1 MTARPLAT
9 ALVALVGIARAAGA
23 APPSEATV
31 FIRVFGAVRAEL
43 PGAWKEVVERDDV
56 ELATGSG
63 FVVSPSGYILTN
75 HHVVSG
81 EDVTMQRGG
90 RPVRLNLEVK
100 RIDVVFPST
109 GARLEA
115 RVDASDADLDLA
127 VLSVP
132 ASDLPFVAMGDSDAL
147 EPGQPIQVLGF
158 PFGRAVEVGRPAGG
172 DVAPQPTLT
181 RGSVA
186 ALRASDGGEAR
197 YVQTDASVHPGS
209 SGGPMVD
216 EDGRAVAVIRMM
228 LGREAGPAF
237 GIPINRAKDFLDRS
251 GLERIFPARRLGLG
265 PMQAFDWKGLRL
277 RLPDGFDDVSR
288 ARLRVEGGEPEGV
301 MLRVDRVASPL
312 ALAEVEAAL
321 TEGKTFGGFAPAERS
336 RSRPVTL
343 SGHPALL
350 GSARGRAPSAPE
362 KGEVDMEYALV
373 DLGKE
378 KIAARY
384 VGPADQVAFNRAVLR
399 GSVETLEAD
408 ALLSA
413 EIAVAPAESFEP
425 VALPEPE
432 APTIVMPRKWSH
444 EPTAPVACRAL
455 PPPDAA
461 LSASPEGDFTVALR
475 AAWWRAAGLA
485 PEAAATACGWTR
497 RSAEPAAYSR
507 RRVVLGVTVGAEG
520 EWIARGDGLLRL
532 EVEAPEAKL
541 PLLRGLF
548 TAWVKA
554 AAAPHSR
561 WGPSEPGR

>member
-1 MTARPLAT
+1 M
-9 ALVALVGIARAAGA
+9 
-23 APPSEATV
+23 
-31 FIRVFGAVRAEL
+31 RAERQ
-43 PGAWKEVVERDDV
+43 GAWKEVVERDDV

-81 EDVTMQRGG
+81 EDVTLERGG
-90 RPVRLNLEVK
+90 RPVHLNLEVK
-100 RIDVVFPST
+100 RVDVVFPST

-115 RVDASDADLDLA
+115 RVESSDPDLDLA

-132 ASDLPFVAMGDSDAL
+132 ASDLPFVALGDSDAL

-158 PFGRAVEVGRPAGG
+158 PFGRAADVGRPAGG
-172 DVAPQPTLT
+172 DMAPQPTLT

-186 ALRASDGGEAR
+186 ALRAGDGGDAR
-197 YVQTDASVHPGS
+197 YIQTDASVHPGS

-216 EDGRAVAVIRMM
+216 EDGRAVGVIRMM
-228 LGREAGPAF
+228 LGRESGPAF

-251 GLERIFPARRLGLG
+251 GLERIFPARRLALG
-265 PMQAFDWKGLRL
+265 PLQAFDWKGLRL

-288 ARLRVEGGEPEGV
+288 ARLRVEDGEPDGV
-301 MLRVDRVASPL
+301 MLMVDRVASPL
-312 ALAEVEAAL
+312 ALAAVEAAL
-321 TEGKTFGGFAPAERS
+321 TEGKTFGGFTGTERS

-343 SGHPALL
+343 AGHPALV
-350 GSARGRAPSAPE
+350 GWARGRSPSAPE
-362 KGEVDMEYALV
+362 GGAVDMEYAVV

-384 VGPADQVAFNRAVLR
+384 VGPADQVAFNRAVFR
-399 GSVETLEAD
+399 ASVETLEAD
-408 ALLSA
+408 PLLSA
-413 EIAVAPAESFEP
+413 EIAAAPAESFEP
-425 VALPEPE
+425 VPLPEPE
-432 APTIVMPRKWSH
+432 APAIVMPRKWAH
-444 EPTAPVACRAL
+444 EPTAPVACRAM

-461 LSASPEGDFTVALR
+461 LSASPEGDFTVAFR
-475 AAWWRAAGLA
+475 AAWWRAAALA

-497 RSAEPAAYSR
+497 RSAGPAAYSR
-507 RRVVLGVTVGAEG
+507 RHVLLGVTIGAEG
-520 EWIARGDGLLRL
+520 EWIAGGDGLLRL

-541 PLLRGLF
+541 PLLRDLF

-561 WGPSEPGR
+561 WGPPEPGR